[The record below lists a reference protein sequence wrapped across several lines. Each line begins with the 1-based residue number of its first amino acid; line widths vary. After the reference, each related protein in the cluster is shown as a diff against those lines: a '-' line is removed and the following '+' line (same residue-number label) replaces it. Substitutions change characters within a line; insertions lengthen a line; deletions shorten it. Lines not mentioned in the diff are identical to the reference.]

1 MVTSKIMLLV
11 LMLTGCGT
19 TDAPT
24 LSQSV
29 STSSAETSTE
39 ITVETE
45 TPNESIDSQKQYL
58 DKELQTISLRI
69 NYNPDGTY
77 AKALFYI
84 HKDNDTLYFSSDL
97 TGNTDEKCGINIS
110 DENGMNYYYFSDT
123 LAERTDAM
131 YNNLYNTFAVSNS
144 DIIEEA
150 FMTLAQQSADIM
162 NSPEAS
168 DSNACQ
174 AIDMTDMMP
183 QTLSLVIDDATYE
196 INIITVEMDGESFAK
211 EKNEPDSPVIPGW
224 IDEKGKYRYLNQ
236 ITIFIK
242 VPIEQLSLFYDFY
255 DQAYEEEKQ
264 KQSESTDPYN
274 EVSDNASEVS
284 LFTNPMTALTG
295 TWYDPTKYNTA
306 EFTFNGDGTGSIFWG
321 NSTDSYTYSIDGN
334 TISCALESH
343 TITITIASSD
353 SLSYGGSKYIKK
365 E

>member
-1 MVTSKIMLLV
+1 MTKRMIPIMLLV

-19 TDAPT
+19 TDAPA

-69 NYNPDGTY
+69 DYNPDGTY

-123 LAERTDAM
+123 LAERADAM
-131 YNNLYNTFAVSNS
+131 YNNLYDAFVVSHL

-150 FMTLAQQSADIM
+150 FMTLAQQSVDIM

-168 DSNACQ
+168 DSNARQ

-196 INIITVEMDGESFAK
+196 INIITVEMDGESFAI

-224 IDEKGKYRYLNQ
+224 IDENGKYHYLNQ

-242 VPIEQLSLFYDFY
+242 VPIEQLSQFYDFY

-264 KQSESTDPYN
+264 NQSDTTDPDG
-274 EVSDNASEVS
+274 VSDNASEVS
-284 LFTNPMTALTG
+284 LFTDPMTALTG

-334 TISCALESH
+334 TISCALENH

-353 SLSYGGSKYIKK
+353 SLSYGGSKYIRK
-365 E
+365 